1 MNLGAVLLLTALP
14 AAAELC
20 RELRPVAVYVPA
32 AAPIDAGVLTA
43 AREEAAWILRSLCVA
58 IEWSAA
64 ERPGALL
71 VRILRAPLTADP
83 TPDALGLAM
92 PAVGRGAV
100 FLSRVQEKA
109 ETNRALIGFS
119 TLLGCVLAH
128 EIGHLLLRTAGH
140 SSGGI
145 MSPDFRK
152 RELQKAAQ
160 RHLSFSESERLA
172 FSRPDAVARVN

>member
-1 MNLGAVLLLTALP
+1 MILRAALLFAAWTLP
-14 AAAELC
+14 AAAETC
-20 RELRPVAVYVPA
+20 REPRPVAVYLPV
-32 AAPIDAGVLTA
+32 AAPIDTGVLSA

-64 ERPGALL
+64 ERPDALL
-71 VRILRAPLTADP
+71 VRILPGPLTADP

-100 FLSRVQEKA
+100 FLSRVQEKVEA
-109 ETNRALIGFS
+109 NPGRIGLP

-128 EIGHLLLRTAGH
+128 EIGHLLLRTTGH
-140 SSGGI
+140 SPAGI

-152 RELQKAAQ
+152 PELEKAAQ
-160 RHLSFSESERLA
+160 RHLVFTAADRLA
-172 FSRPDAVARVN
+172 MVRR